1 MAGCKQEA
9 KAPEPVRPVL
19 STVLQPAASAS
30 TVAVGTVQPRYET
43 NLGFRVLGRLIA
55 RPVNVGDLVAEGQ
68 TVAAIDPTA
77 LELAVRSA
85 KADLS
90 KAQALLENAIG
101 TEERKRILIKTD
113 ATTKQTLDDAE
124 QVRAGA
130 QASTARARA
139 NLTKAIEQLGYAQVK
154 ADFGGVVTAVGAEVG
169 QVVSPGQSIVTVA
182 RPDIREAVV
191 DIGADFPAPLT
202 VGLPFTVSLQL
213 LPAVQVQ
220 GQIREIA
227 PQADSVTRMRRVR
240 IALNDPPESF
250 RLGSTITASLSD
262 GHASALRVPASAVL
276 KQGAETFVWV
286 IDPSTNTVSLHRVD
300 LSEDEGGIR
309 VTGGLSSWSAHRD
322 CRNPQPQT
330 RTASPHRTG
339 RHAMKTFN
347 LSDWALGHR
356 SLVWYFMIA
365 FMAAGLFAYLQLGR
379 QEDPDFTI
387 KTMVI
392 GAQWPGASPEEMT
405 RQVTDRIEKKL
416 EELESLDYTKSVTV
430 AGQTTV
436 FVYLRDTTK
445 AADVA
450 PTWARVRNMIA
461 DIKGDFPQGVIGP
474 GFNDRFGDVFGNIY
488 AFTSDGLSQRQL
500 RDRVEDIRAKVLTVP
515 NVGKVD
521 ILGAQDEMIFLEFST
536 RKIAALG
543 LDTRSIVSSL
553 QAQNAVAPSGVFQ
566 EGPERISVRVNGQF
580 ASEESLKAINLRVN
594 DRFFPLTDVATITRG
609 YADPP
614 TTLIRFNGEPAIA
627 LAIGMKSGANLL
639 KFGEALKEE
648 MSKILAEQPIGLGV
662 HLVADQPVVVEHAVS
677 GFTEALFEAVI
688 IVLGISFLSLGL
700 RAGLVVAIAIPLV
713 LAITF
718 VVMAYAGISL
728 QRISLGALII
738 ALGLL
743 VDDAMIAVEMMVA
756 RLEVGDPLEKAA
768 THVYTS
774 TAFPMLTGTLVTV
787 AGFIPIGLNTS
798 NAGEF
803 TYTLFVVI
811 AVSLLV
817 SWIVAVLF
825 TPLLGVTILPA
836 RIKGHHESKGRV
848 GQTFARLL
856 LVCMRHR
863 WITVGVTVAAFA
875 LALFGMNFVQQQFF
889 PSSDRAELVI
899 DWNLPQNAS
908 ITETNAQIARFE
920 REQLQGNPAVDH
932 WSTYVGTGAPR
943 FVLSFDVQTANTW
956 FGQMVVVTKGG
967 IAARDRVKAQFET
980 YLKKT
985 FPGTD
990 TFVKLLEVGPPVGR
1004 PVQYRLSGPDIAKVR
1019 EFSQSLAG
1027 IVRANPHLDHVVFDW
1042 MEPARVVK
1050 VDVLQDKARQLG
1062 VSSEDIATT
1071 LNGVLAGSSITQVR
1085 DSIYLVNVMGRATA
1099 PERASIDTL
1108 RDLQLIGLGGQSV
1121 PLGAVATLRYEI
1133 EQPTIWRR
1141 SRIPTITLKASIL
1154 DTVQPKTIVDQL
1166 APKVDEFAK
1175 GLPAGYSVAIGG
1187 SVEESA
1193 KSQAPIAAVVPL
1205 MLFIMATIL
1214 MIQLQSFHRLFLVF
1228 AVAPARPDR
1237 RGHGPAA
1244 KRSAARLRRDPRC
1257 AGADRHS
1264 DPQLGDP
1271 DCAD

>member
-1 MAGCKQEA
+1 
-9 KAPEPVRPVL
+9 
-19 STVLQPAASAS
+19 
-30 TVAVGTVQPRYET
+30 
-43 NLGFRVLGRLIA
+43 
-55 RPVNVGDLVAEGQ
+55 
-68 TVAAIDPTA
+68 
-77 LELAVRSA
+77 
-85 KADLS
+85 
-90 KAQALLENAIG
+90 
-101 TEERKRILIKTD
+101 
-113 ATTKQTLDDAE
+113 
-124 QVRAGA
+124 
-130 QASTARARA
+130 
-139 NLTKAIEQLGYAQVK
+139 
-154 ADFGGVVTAVGAEVG
+154 
-169 QVVSPGQSIVTVA
+169 
-182 RPDIREAVV
+182 
-191 DIGADFPAPLT
+191 
-202 VGLPFTVSLQL
+202 
-213 LPAVQVQ
+213 
-220 GQIREIA
+220 
-227 PQADSVTRMRRVR
+227 
-240 IALNDPPESF
+240 
-250 RLGSTITASLSD
+250 
-262 GHASALRVPASAVL
+262 
-276 KQGAETFVWV
+276 
-286 IDPSTNTVSLHRVD
+286 
-300 LSEDEGGIR
+300 
-309 VTGGLSSWSAHRD
+309 
-322 CRNPQPQT
+322 
-330 RTASPHRTG
+330 
-339 RHAMKTFN
+339 MKSFN

-436 FVYLRDTTK
+436 FVYLRDSTK
-445 AADVA
+445 AADVK
-450 PTWARVRNMIA
+450 PTWLRVRNMIA

-474 GFNDRFGDVFGNIY
+474 GFNDRFGDVFGNVY

-500 RDRVEDIRAKVLTVP
+500 RDQVEDIRAKVLTVP
-515 NVGKVD
+515 DVGKVD
-521 ILGAQDEMIFLEFST
+521 ILGARDEVIYLEFST
-536 RKIAALG
+536 RKVAALG
-543 LDTRSIVSSL
+543 LDVHAIMNSL
-553 QAQNAVAPSGVFQ
+553 QGQNAVAPSGVFQ

-580 ASEESLKAINLRVN
+580 TSEASLKAVNLRIN

-614 TTLIRFNGEPAIA
+614 STLFRYNGQPAIA

-639 KFGEALKEE
+639 QFGEALKKE
-648 MSKILAEQPIGLGV
+648 MSGIIADLPIGVGV

-688 IVLGISFLSLGL
+688 IVLGISFLSLGM

-718 VVMAYAGISL
+718 VVMAYCGISL

-756 RLEVGDPLEKAA
+756 RLEIGDPLEKAA

-787 AGFIPIGLNTS
+787 AGFIPIGLNSS

-803 TYTLFVVI
+803 TFTLFVVI
-811 AVSLLV
+811 AVSLIV

-836 RIKGHHESKGRV
+836 KMKGHHEQKGRV
-848 GQTFARLL
+848 AQMFARLL
-856 LVCMRHR
+856 LFCMHHR
-863 WITVGVTVAAFA
+863 WSTVAVTAGAFL
-875 LALFGMNFVQQQFF
+875 LALFGLQFVQQQFF

-908 ITETNAQIARFE
+908 ITETNTQMARFE
-920 REQLQGNPAVDH
+920 REQLQGNDSVEH

-956 FGQMVVVTKGG
+956 FGQQVIVTKGG
-967 IAARDRVKAQFET
+967 IAARDKLKSQFED
-980 YLKKT
+980 YLRKT

-990 TFVKLLEVGPPVGR
+990 TYVKLLEVGPPVGR

-1019 EFSQSLAG
+1019 DLSQKLAAVIRSSPDLG
-1027 IVRANPHLDHVVFDW
+1027 NVVFDW

-1062 VSSEDIATT
+1062 VTSEDIATT
-1071 LNGVLAGSSITQVR
+1071 LNSVLQGSAITQVR
-1085 DSIYLVNVMGRATA
+1085 DSIYLVNVTGRATA

-1108 RDLQLIGLGGQSV
+1108 RDLQLTGLGGKSV
-1121 PLGAVATLRYEI
+1121 PLGAVANLRYEL

-1141 SRIPTITLKASIL
+1141 ARIPTITLKAAVVGN
-1154 DTVQPKTIVDQL
+1154 VQPKTVVDQL
-1166 APKVDEFAK
+1166 APKVAEFAK
-1175 GLPAGYSVAIGG
+1175 QLPAGYAIKIGG

-1193 KSQAPIAAVVPL
+1193 KSQGPIIAVVPL
-1205 MLFIMATIL
+1205 MLFVMATVL
-1214 MIQLQSFHRLFLVF
+1214 MVQLQSFSRLFLVF
-1228 AVAPARPDR
+1228 AVAPLALIGVVMAMLPSGAPLGFVAILGVLALIGILVRNSVILIVQIEDLKKEGRPAWDAVVEATEHRMRPILLTAAAASLALIPIAREIFW
-1237 RGHGPAA
+1237 GPMAYA
-1244 KRSAARLRRDPRC
+1244 MMGGIIVGTLLTLLFLPALYVAWFRI
-1257 AGADRHS
+1257 H
-1264 DPQLGDP
+1264 P
-1271 DCAD
+1271 DCSDGHAAQETSAPESASVEPTPAHDVPELALESQH